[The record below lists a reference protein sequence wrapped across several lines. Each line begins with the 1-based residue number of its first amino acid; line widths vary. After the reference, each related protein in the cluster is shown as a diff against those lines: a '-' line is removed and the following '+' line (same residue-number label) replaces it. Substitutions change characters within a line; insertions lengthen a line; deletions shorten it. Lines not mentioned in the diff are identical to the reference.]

1 MSGPGSN
8 HFPFPYMPQAPS
20 NIDPSVAAALYH
32 QQQAHQ
38 QAGLSGT
45 QSGLFP
51 PPPPPASQ
59 PTPLSDSSLDSP
71 DPSRGGSVANAS
83 GKRPAR
89 DSDAARKKTKLEHDG
104 EYNEDGDMDAAG
116 TSQKIKQTRGSR
128 ACTVCRRLKMKC
140 VGAENGPPCKRCE
153 TGGHECIFEES
164 NRGKRSTKKS
174 EALQRSLNKM
184 EKTLDIVLRSLGNPA
199 LQAVTEGGSRSPSPD
214 HESPGLARDTAN
226 LMSPSPSALHTP
238 ETSMLPPIGT
248 RSGGDLHSSGTP
260 GFSARPPSTHPLAA
274 TLTGASSSS
283 GSIGSRVRPPASPK
297 LDSLPD
303 NTLNPLGLLADT
315 SLAHRREKEGLL
327 TDEEHISGLIPAVT
341 QPRTDGE
348 PAAEGQK
355 IGLANDRYF
364 KPGPMNIL
372 PLRRLYIERQIQ
384 PEMLTFVTKD
394 EVIELFKIF
403 FEYMNPHCSMLDP
416 NWHTPSLVCSR
427 SPFLLTA
434 ICAVSSKFY
443 AARPDLHQ
451 KLNKIAKKLAFSVP
465 EQGYKSVEI
474 VQAYLLLFL
483 WGIGPVERFEQER
496 TWTILGLAIRVGT
509 DINLH
514 RKIPYAEGD
523 TPDAKATNLEIR
535 NRERAWLLCY
545 VLDRSFSAQ
554 MGKPHSVKEDFIIR
568 TANKWW
574 QHPHALPLDVGL
586 AAYVDYQRTLS
597 RALDFLY
604 SGTSAPS
611 GLQID
616 CDYLMVIKTFET
628 QLTSWGE
635 DWSFHSRM
643 AVSHG
648 VLDRII
654 EYRGLIAQFYYHYAN
669 VVINSFGL
677 QNALERSP
685 TDIAHFFGRCHSAA
699 VSCARLVKE
708 ELAPKGYMRYSPD
721 SHFVLFSYAVL
732 TLLKLIRPEFRA
744 FIQNEDSILTL
755 VGEVAD
761 LFDEMAVNQ
770 YHTPALYSTFLR
782 ALVSSKA
789 GQTRDGTPAP
799 SGDHDVPTAN
809 GDGDAPMQEPPTSNG
824 THPPTD
830 GAAPPPPAPHSDGG
844 SAAMNPWNNLNA
856 FNNYSGEIGPT
867 QVQDLS
873 TFPPTFASPPDPNE
887 YPLFSMDNI
896 LGDGFWDSVL
906 MPGYNNS
913 FEGLS
918 GGFVYGAGGSGF
930 ITPKRTSPVA
940 SGANSPLRGL
950 NHQFTPS
957 QFNTAFK
964 SGTS

>member
-1 MSGPGSN
+1 MSAPGSN
-8 HFPFPYMPQAPS
+8 PFPFPYMPPGPP
-20 NIDPSVAAALYH
+20 NMDPNVAAALYH
-32 QQQAHQ
+32 QQAHQ
-38 QAGLSGT
+38 QAGLPGPQT
-45 QSGLFP
+45 MFP
-51 PPPPPASQ
+51 PPPPSQ
-59 PTPLSDSSLDSP
+59 PTPLSDTSLDSP
-71 DPSRGGSVANAS
+71 DPSRGGSVNHAS
-83 GKRPAR
+83 AKRPAR
-89 DSDAARKKTKLEHDG
+89 DSDAARKKTKLDTDGDYDDG
-104 EYNEDGDMDAAG
+104 ETDSAAPG
-116 TSQKIKQTRGSR
+116 NSSQKVKQTRGSR

-153 TGGHECIFEES
+153 AGGHECVFEES

-184 EKTLDIVLRSLGNPA
+184 EKTLDI
-199 LQAVTEGGSRSPSPD
+199 
-214 HESPGLARDTAN
+214 
-226 LMSPSPSALHTP
+226 
-238 ETSMLPPIGT
+238 
-248 RSGGDLHSSGTP
+248 
-260 GFSARPPSTHPLAA
+260 
-274 TLTGASSSS
+274 
-283 GSIGSRVRPPASPK
+283 
-297 LDSLPD
+297 
-303 NTLNPLGLLADT
+303 
-315 SLAHRREKEGLL
+315 
-327 TDEEHISGLIPAVT
+327 
-341 QPRTDGE
+341 
-348 PAAEGQK
+348 
-355 IGLANDRYF
+355 
-364 KPGPMNIL
+364 
-372 PLRRLYIERQIQ
+372 
-384 PEMLTFVTKD
+384 
-394 EVIELFKIF
+394 
-403 FEYMNPHCSMLDP
+403 PHCTMLDP

-474 VQAYLLLFL
+474 VQAYLILFL

-496 TWTILGLAIRVGT
+496 TWTILGLAIRVAT

-523 TPDAKATNLEIR
+523 SPDARATNLEIR

-545 VLDRSFSAQ
+545 VLDRSFSTQ

-604 SGTSAPS
+604 SGTSTPS

-628 QLTSWGE
+628 QLSGWGE
-635 DWSFHSRM
+635 EWSFHNREAM
-643 AVSHG
+643 SHG
-648 VLDRII
+648 VLDRIV

-699 VSCARLVKE
+699 MSCARIVKE

-721 SHFVLFSYAVL
+721 SHFVLFSYALL
-732 TLLKLIRPEFRA
+732 TLLKLIRTEFRA
-744 FIQNEDSILTL
+744 FIQNEDSILSL

-770 YHTPALYSTFLR
+770 YHTPALYSSFLR

-799 SGDHDVPTAN
+799 GSENNVPTTN
-809 GDGDAPMQEPPTSNG
+809 GDGDASMQEPPSSNG
-824 THPPTD
+824 AHAPT
-830 GAAPPPPAPHSDGG
+830 GGAPPSHPQPGAQPDHS
-844 SAAMNPWNNLNA
+844 SAMNSWNGFNA

-873 TFPPTFASPPDPNE
+873 TFPPTFASPTDAND

-930 ITPKRTSPVA
+930 ITPKRNSPVP

-950 NHQFTPS
+950 SHQFTPN

-964 SGTS
+964 SGSS

>member
-8 HFPFPYMPQAPS
+8 HFPFPYMPPAPS

-32 QQQAHQ
+32 QQQTHQ
-38 QAGLSGT
+38 QAGLSGP

-59 PTPLSDSSLDSP
+59 PTPLSDTSLDSP

-104 EYNEDGDMDAAG
+104 EYGEDGETDGAAG
-116 TSQKIKQTRGSR
+116 SNSQQKIKQTRGSR

-174 EALQRSLNKM
+174 EALQRSLTKM

-199 LQAVTEGGSRSPSPD
+199 LQAAAEGGSRSPSPD
-214 HESPGLARDTAN
+214 QESSPGLARETAN
-226 LMSPSPSALHTP
+226 LMSPSPSATRTP

-248 RSGGDLHSSGTP
+248 RGGGDHLSLTP
-260 GFSARPPSTHPLAA
+260 SLSARPPSTHPLAA

-283 GSIGSRVRPPASPK
+283 GSIGSRVRPPSSPK

-315 SLAHRREKEGLL
+315 SLAHRREKEGQL
-327 TDEEHISGLIPAVT
+327 TDEEHISGLIPAVV
-341 QPRTDGE
+341 QARVDGE
-348 PAAEGQK
+348 PPAEGQK

-364 KPGPMNIL
+364 KP
-372 PLRRLYIERQIQ
+372 
-384 PEMLTFVTKD
+384 
-394 EVIELFKIF
+394 
-403 FEYMNPHCSMLDP
+403 
-416 NWHTPSLVCSR
+416 
-427 SPFLLTA
+427 
-434 ICAVSSKFY
+434 
-443 AARPDLHQ
+443 DLHP

-474 VQAYLLLFL
+474 VQAYLILFL

-496 TWTILGLAIRVGT
+496 TWTILGLAIRVAT

-523 TPDAKATNLEIR
+523 TPESRATNLEIR

-545 VLDRSFSAQ
+545 VLDRSFSTQ

-586 AAYVDYQRTLS
+586 AAYVDYQRILS

-604 SGTSAPS
+604 SGISTPS

-628 QLTSWGE
+628 QLGGWIE
-635 DWSFHSRM
+635 EWSFHSRD

-648 VLDRII
+648 VLDRIV
-654 EYRGLIAQFYYHYAN
+654 EYRGLIAQFYFHYAN

-685 TDIAHFFGRCHSAA
+685 VDIAHFFGRCHSAA
-699 VSCARLVKE
+699 MSCARIVKE
-708 ELAPKGYMRYSPD
+708 DLAPKGYMRYSMD
-721 SHFVLFSYAVL
+721 SHF
-732 TLLKLIRPEFRA
+732 
-744 FIQNEDSILTL
+744 
-755 VGEVAD
+755 
-761 LFDEMAVNQ
+761 
-770 YHTPALYSTFLR
+770 
-782 ALVSSKA
+782 
-789 GQTRDGTPAP
+789 
-799 SGDHDVPTAN
+799 
-809 GDGDAPMQEPPTSNG
+809 
-824 THPPTD
+824 
-830 GAAPPPPAPHSDGG
+830 
-844 SAAMNPWNNLNA
+844 
-856 FNNYSGEIGPT
+856 
-867 QVQDLS
+867 
-873 TFPPTFASPPDPNE
+873 
-887 YPLFSMDNI
+887 
-896 LGDGFWDSVL
+896 
-906 MPGYNNS
+906 
-913 FEGLS
+913 
-918 GGFVYGAGGSGF
+918 
-930 ITPKRTSPVA
+930 
-940 SGANSPLRGL
+940 
-950 NHQFTPS
+950 
-957 QFNTAFK
+957 
-964 SGTS
+964 

>member
-32 QQQAHQ
+32 QQQSHQ
-38 QAGLSGT
+38 QAGLSGP

-59 PTPLSDSSLDSP
+59 PTPLSDTSLDSP

-89 DSDAARKKTKLEHDG
+89 DNDAARKKTKLEHDG
-104 EYNEDGDMDAAG
+104 EYNEDGDTDAAAG
-116 TSQKIKQTRGSR
+116 SSTQKIKQTRGSR

-153 TGGHECIFEES
+153 TGGHECVFEES

-174 EALQRSLNKM
+174 EALQRSLSKM

-199 LQAVTEGGSRSPSPD
+199 LQAAAEGGSRTPSPD

-248 RSGGDLHSSGTP
+248 RSAGDPHSATP
-260 GFSARPPSTHPLAA
+260 GLSARPPSTNPLAA
-274 TLTGASSSS
+274 SLTGASSST

-315 SLAHRREKEGLL
+315 SLAHRREKEGQL
-327 TDEEHISGLIPAVT
+327 TDEDHITGLIPAVT
-341 QPRTDGE
+341 QSRSDGE
-348 PAAEGQK
+348 APADGKK

-384 PEMLTFVTKD
+384 PEMLTFVTKE
-394 EVIELFKIF
+394 EVVELFKILKA
-403 FEYMNPHCSMLDP
+403 NTKL
-416 NWHTPSLVCSR
+416 SR
-427 SPFLLTA
+427 SQV
-434 ICAVSSKFY
+434 CAVSSKFY
-443 AARPDLHQ
+443 TARPDLHQ
-451 KLNKIAKKLAFSVP
+451 RLNKIAKKLAFGVP

-474 VQAYLLLFL
+474 VQAYLILFL

-523 TPDAKATNLEIR
+523 TPEARATNLEIR

-554 MGKPHSVKEDFIIR
+554 MGKPHSVKEDYIIR

-616 CDYLMVIKTFET
+616 CDFLMVIKTFET
-628 QLTSWGE
+628 QLASWGE
-635 DWSFHSRM
+635 EWSFHNRD
-643 AVSHG
+643 AIAHG
-648 VLDRII
+648 VLDRIV

-685 TDIAHFFGRCHSAA
+685 MDIAHFFGRCHSAA
-699 VSCARLVKE
+699 VSCARIVKE

-721 SHFVLFSYAVL
+721 SHFVLFSYALL
-732 TLLKLIRPEFRA
+732 TLLKLIRTEFRA
-744 FIQNEDSILTL
+744 FIQNEDSILSL

-761 LFDEMAVNQ
+761 LFEDMAVNQ
-770 YHTPALYSTFLR
+770 WHTPGSTFLR

-799 SGDHDVPTAN
+799 SGDNNVPTAN
-809 GDGDAPMQEPPTSNG
+809 GDGDASMQEPPESNG
-824 THPPTD
+824 THPPTG
-830 GAAPPPPAPHSDGG
+830 GAAPQPPPSAPHSDNS
-844 SAAMNPWNNLNA
+844 SAGMNPWNNLNA

-873 TFPPTFASPPDPNE
+873 TFPPTFASPADPNE

-930 ITPKRTSPVA
+930 ITPKRNSPVA

-950 NHQFTPS
+950 THQFTPS